1 MKIFLVSICTG
12 VLVGVIYAVLNVK
25 SPAPPVVAL
34 LGLLGMLA
42 GEQAVPLVKRI
53 WHKEP
58 VTAAWWRQECL
69 PKMTGVAPKSIVAAT
84 QPAVPPS
91 AVQQVAQNSPPQ

>member
-1 MKIFLVSICTG
+1 MKILFVSICTG

-42 GEQAVPLVKRI
+42 GEQAVPLIKRI

-58 VTAAWWRQECL
+58 ITAAWWRQECL
-69 PKMTGVAPKSIVAAT
+69 PKMTGIAPKPAAVVA
-84 QPAVPPS
+84 QPTPPPS
-91 AVQQVAQNSPPQ
+91 AAQQVAQNSPPE

>member
-1 MKIFLVSICTG
+1 MKIYIVSICTG

-34 LGLLGMLA
+34 LGLLGMLV

-53 WHKEP
+53 WQKEP
-58 VTAAWWRQECL
+58 ITAAWWRQECL
-69 PKMTGVAPKSIVAAT
+69 PKMTGIAPKPVSAAA
-84 QPAVPPS
+84 QPTPS
-91 AVQQVAQNSPPQ
+91 ASQQVAQNIPTE